1 MLTDHRPHG
10 DGLVAFGFIRELA
23 ARGHEL
29 HVAAGIVDVQG
40 ALPPNVHLYAL
51 RQEDGH
57 GWAERLRFMWR
68 VRRLYRR
75 LTRSAAFDLVHQLT
89 PVDVGVS
96 LALADCSA
104 PLVLGPY
111 VPDWP
116 PSGEGAD
123 AVVGPAALRRQAR
136 DPDGAAVARDHG
148 LAVHAGRRVEAGAPA
163 GAAAACP
170 RASAGRGR
178 PAPGSRPIAQRGGA
192 GRALPGQPRG
202 SQGHPRAPRRL
213 RAAGHAAARRPPPD
227 RRPGR
232 RARRGASPHPR
243 LVEPRPGGAARPRRA
258 RPGDGDHAELRR
270 VLPAFVWGP
279 VSAGGGRGDGM
290 RPARRGHRRR
300 WPAVPRPRRGRRQG
314 APGRCKLRLQPPCGE
329 VLADPGLARAMG
341 AHNRRVVE
349 ERYAW
354 SRVVDGLEDLYGE
367 AIREPRGSLTRRRRA
382 GGSRWRAPA
391 RR

>member
-51 RQEDGH
+51 LKEGGH

-68 VRRLYRR
+68 VRRLHRR

-123 AVVGPAALRRQAR
+123 AVVGPAALRVKRVIRMGQQSRATTVLLSTPAAASKLELRQGPRLHVHELPLGVDDRAWLPADRSAAGQDVLFLAGLEVRKGIHVLLDAFAQLVTHLPDAR
-136 DPDGAAVARDHG
+136 LLVAGLGAELDQVRRRVRGSSSLDRVELLGHVERDRAMATMQNCDVYCLPSYGDPCPLAAVEAMACARPVVATDAGG
-148 LAVHAGRRVEAGAPA
+148 LRYLVPDEGGFKVPPGD
-163 GAAAACP
+163 
-170 RASAGRGR
+170 ASAL
-178 PAPGSRPIAQRGGA
+178 AD
-192 GRALPGQPRG
+192 ALRQ
-202 SQGHPRAPRRL
+202 
-213 RAAGHAAARRPPPD
+213 
-227 RRPGR
+227 
-232 RARRGASPHPR
+232 
-243 LVEPRPGGAARPRRA
+243 
-258 RPGDGDHAELRR
+258 
-270 VLPAFVWGP
+270 VLT
-279 VSAGGGRGDGM
+279 
-290 RPARRGHRRR
+290 
-300 WPAVPRPRRGRRQG
+300 
-314 APGRCKLRLQPPCGE
+314 
-329 VLADPGLARAMG
+329 DPGLARAMG

-367 AIREPRGSLTRRRRA
+367 AIREPRGSLIRRRRA